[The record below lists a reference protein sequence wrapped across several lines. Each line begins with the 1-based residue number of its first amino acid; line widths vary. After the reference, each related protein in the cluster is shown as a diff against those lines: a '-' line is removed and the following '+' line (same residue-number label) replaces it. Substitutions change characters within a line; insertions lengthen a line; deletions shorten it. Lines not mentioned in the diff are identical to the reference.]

1 MRCNVSA
8 ALALILWGA
17 GVTTAAVAQ
26 QPVKVGVLNDQTGL
40 YADLSGM
47 GSVYAA
53 RMAVEDYRGKVLG
66 RPIEVIFADHQ
77 NKPDVGASIARQ
89 WIETDG
95 VNVILDL
102 LNASVGLAVREVT
115 RTHDAV
121 DINTGAATSDL
132 TGKACSPH
140 GVHWS
145 FDTYGLAAT
154 TARAL
159 VKQGGDTWF
168 FITADY
174 AFGHALERDTTA
186 FVAAGGGKVVG
197 AVRHPLNTAD
207 FSSYLLQA
215 QASKAKIIA
224 LSNAGGD
231 TINSIKQAAEFG
243 LGRRGDQRLVA
254 LLLQFPDIHALGLEA
269 AQGLTATETFFWDLD
284 DTTRA
289 WTKRFLAR
297 NGGKPP
303 SMVHAGTYG
312 ATLHYLKAVA
322 AAGTTDAT
330 KVVAKM
336 KELPI
341 DDWPRDGF
349 RDRLRFAPA
358 RWNDRVERSSE
369 MTTSQTSETSHDV
382 RSLVA
387 DGDRRTQCAN
397 RISTAIDLQGKSAR
411 GGPSVVL
418 IDLL

>member
-1 MRCNVSA
+1 MRRNVIA
-8 ALALILWGA
+8 ALALILWAA
-17 GVTTAAVAQ
+17 GLTTAAVAQ
-26 QPVKVGVLNDQTGL
+26 QPVRLGVLNDQTGL

-47 GSVYAA
+47 GSVHAA
-53 RMAVEDYRGKVLG
+53 RMAVEDYGGKVLG
-66 RPIEVIFADHQ
+66 RPIEIIFADHL
-77 NKPDVGASIARQ
+77 NKPDVGANIARQ
-89 WIETDG
+89 WIETEG

-102 LNASVGLAVREVT
+102 PNSAVGLAVREVT

-121 DINTGAATSDL
+121 DINTGAASSDL

-154 TARAL
+154 TGRAL
-159 VKQGGDTWF
+159 VKQGGDSWF

-174 AFGHALERDTTA
+174 AFGHALERDATA
-186 FVAAGGGKVVG
+186 MVVAGGGKVAG
-197 AVRHPLNTAD
+197 AVRHPINTAD

-224 LSNAGGD
+224 FSNAGGD
-231 TINSIKQAAEFG
+231 TINAVKQAAEFG
-243 LGRRGDQRLVA
+243 LGRGSDQRLAA
-254 LLLQFPDIHALGLEA
+254 LLLQFPDIQALGLEA
-269 AQGLTATETFFWDLD
+269 AQGLTATETFVWDLD
-284 DTTRA
+284 DATRA

-303 SMVHAGTYG
+303 GMVHAGTYG

-341 DDWPRDGF
+341 DDFYTKGTVREDGRVMRPYYLLQVKKPSESRYPF
-349 RDRLRFAPA
+349 DYLKLLATVPA
-358 RWNDRVERSSE
+358 EEAARPLSE
-369 MTTSQTSETSHDV
+369 
-382 RSLVA
+382 
-387 DGDRRTQCAN
+387 
-397 RISTAIDLQGKSAR
+397 SACPMVKH
-411 GGPSVVL
+411 G
-418 IDLL
+418 